1 MRAPI
6 LLLGIASLLT
16 GADTPGPFG
25 LDPATEQ
32 EAPPVA
38 PGADQQ
44 SPFGPDAKPGAGK
57 PAPALR
63 PTSHRP
69 WTDGLRAYC
78 TEKNLSLTETGD
90 GPVRLLNIGGAAV
103 KGEEV
108 LAYAKQTLAGYEMW
122 TAQQQAFMS
131 KTLAEDD
138 MYHLVVF
145 KNDGDFSGLI
155 DWLRAKQLLKA
166 AESGEDLVK
175 KLGGFPALRVMF
187 AKGEGVTRIPG
198 HWAIYATSCLAI
210 DAFYHAR
217 GEHRAPAWI
226 REGMA
231 AEMQRL
237 QLKSIRCTT
246 IAYEDRKDQ
255 AVENWAKEVARIIST
270 RDQMAITASDVTRLS
285 LNALPGAHYR
295 QMWSLCAYVR
305 GKCGTGKGAE
315 NPFLQLL
322 TATAAGE
329 SSEVALK
336 RILKLSDPTLTP
348 AWRAWAI
355 AQK

>member
-1 MRAPI
+1 MKAFIFDLNGTMIHDMDYHTRAW
-6 LLLGIASLLT
+6 
-16 GADTPGPFG
+16 
-25 LDPATEQ
+25 Q
-32 EAPPVA
+32 
-38 PGADQQ
+38 
-44 SPFGPDAKPGAGK
+44 
-57 PAPALR
+57 
-63 PTSHRP
+63 H
-69 WTDGLRAYC
+69 
-78 TEKNLSLTETGD
+78 
-90 GPVRLLNIGGAAV
+90 LLNHELGGRFTRAEV
-103 KGEEV
+103 KQQMYGKNEEV
-108 LAYAKQTLAGYEMW
+108 LVRLFG
-122 TAQQQAFMS
+122 
-131 KTLAEDD
+131 
-138 MYHLVVF
+138 
-145 KNDGDFSGLI
+145 
-155 DWLRAKQLLKA
+155 
-166 AESGEDLVK
+166 
-175 KLGGFPALRVMF
+175 
-187 AKGEGVTRIPG
+187 PG
-198 HWAIYATSCLAI
+198 RFT
-210 DAFYHAR
+210 
-217 GEHRAPAWI
+217 
-226 REGMA
+226 A

-246 IAYEDRKDQ
+246 IAYEDRKDE

-348 AWRAWAI
+348 AWRAWAV